1 MFVDVQNM
9 YYSAKNLFDRH
20 VNFGALLKES
30 VSERKLIRATAY
42 TVKAQIPEEGSF
54 FEALRGQGFEVKS
67 KELQIFPGGVKKGD
81 WDVGI
86 AIDAIK
92 LLSQLNV
99 VVLVTGDG
107 DFLPLVEYLQY
118 HGLLVELVAFK
129 RTTSAKLLEKVD
141 AFIDL
146 EENARKFLMPKAASS
161 AFRRRAERDDQGRR
175 TSRRAQE

>member
-1 MFVDVQNM
+1 MIKHPDQRVGVFVDVQNM
-9 YYSAKNLFDRH
+9 YYSAKNLYDRH
-20 VNFGALLKES
+20 VNFGAVLKEA
-30 VSERKLIRATAY
+30 VADRKIIRATCY
-42 TVKAQIPEEGSF
+42 TVKAQIPEEGNF
-54 FEALRGQGFEVKS
+54 FDALRGLGFEVKS
-67 KELQIFPGGVKKGD
+67 KELQVFAGGVKKGD

-92 LLSQLNV
+92 LAAQLNV

-141 AFIDL
+141 AFLDL
-146 EENARKFLMPKAASS
+146 EESARKFLMPKAGSPL
-161 AFRRRAERDDQGRR
+161 FRRRARR
-175 TSRRAQE
+175 